1 MELLGAYSCPWRPES
16 WKVTIGEVMDS
27 RAFERG
33 SVRSRREGARGGQVV
48 DIKRRRRPRRGAE
61 AKCGK
66 VLVRRELVAPG
77 GLSAE
82 VAFGRDGIRSVG
94 RDG

>member
-16 WKVTIGEVMDS
+16 WKVTIGEVLDS

-48 DIKRRRRPRRGAE
+48 DIKRRRLPPLLQIGPFVPVLEPGFGRRD
-61 AKCGK
+61 KS
-66 VLVRRELVAPG
+66 PG
-77 GLSAE
+77 GRTGTKCPS
-82 VAFGRDGIRSVG
+82 R
-94 RDG
+94 

>member
-1 MELLGAYSCPWRPES
+1 M
-16 WKVTIGEVMDS
+16 
-27 RAFERG
+27 
-33 SVRSRREGARGGQVV
+33 

-66 VLVRRELVAPG
+66 VLIRRELVAPG

-94 RDG
+94 RAVNLGRA